1 MTANNWVAT
10 IAAIAGFLTALLNFL
25 RQRQGDRTMRTTAYY
40 SKSRFDDV
48 LSENRRLREKLV
60 KNHIPVED
68 RDDAGNS

>member
-48 LSENRRLREKLV
+48 LTENRRLREKLV